1 MDVEIRAMSITEF
14 RENVAAQL
22 RYVERTGG
30 QLWLQRRGRVGCA
43 VVPFYQVKV
52 LDTLLGAS
60 VEEKARGMEAE
71 YAAHALAKTIQAREE
86 LARLERGFDAGGAVR
101 TRMLRRQMEVG
112 RDPWERDLGSGP
124 IDLVERA

>member
-22 RYVERTGG
+22 RYVEQTGG

-60 VEEKARGMEAE
+60 VEEKADGLNRE
-71 YAAHALAKTIQAREE
+71 YEAHAAAKRIQAAEDR
-86 LARLERGFDAGGAVR
+86 ARLERGLGVGGAVR
-101 TRMLRRQMEVG
+101 TRMLRALLEEG
-112 RDPWERDLGSGP
+112 FDPWESDGVRRGTW
-124 IDLVERA
+124 R